1 MYLNQC
7 YYIKY

>member
-7 YYIKY
+7 VY

>member
-7 YYIKY
+7 YYIRY

>member
-7 YYIKY
+7 YYNRY